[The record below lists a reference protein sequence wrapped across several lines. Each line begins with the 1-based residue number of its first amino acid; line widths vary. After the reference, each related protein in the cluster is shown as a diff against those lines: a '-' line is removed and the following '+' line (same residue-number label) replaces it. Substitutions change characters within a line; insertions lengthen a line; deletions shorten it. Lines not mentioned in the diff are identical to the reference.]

1 MVLTGPLEPTRARL
15 AKTFPVGPTWVYEPK
30 WDGFRYLLF
39 RNAPTSTCNRDRSR
53 VPVATA
59 TVSGLVCEKD
69 ESRAYY
75 SHRAFT
81 TCAVSS
87 LGKLKSSTSALTRS
101 F

>member
-30 WDGFRYLLF
+30 WDGFRCLLF

-59 TVSGLVCEKD
+59 TVSGLVCEKT
-69 ESRAYY
+69 RAAPITVIAL
-75 SHRAFT
+75 SPPVPFHL
-81 TCAVSS
+81 
-87 LGKLKSSTSALTRS
+87 LGK
-101 F
+101 